1 MPYSGRWK
9 DKEPMAEFRWY
20 GHNCF
25 RIRGKDAVV
34 MTDPVGK
41 KTGFALAKQTADIV
55 TVSSQQPEHTNLAAV
70 KPEYDTIDGPGEYE
84 IHDIFI
90 TGIRTHQD
98 EANGAERGHNTSYLI
113 ELDGMVICHLGDL
126 GHSLSEEQTEAMTDV
141 DVLLVPAGSRQLDPA
156 RAAEIAGQLGPK
168 VVIPMQ
174 YATASGDRDL
184 LGLDAFC
191 RNLGVTPPESE
202 EKLTI
207 KSSDLG
213 DTMRLVVLKV
223 S

>member
-1 MPYSGRWK
+1 
-9 DKEPMAEFRWY
+9 MAEFRWY

-41 KTGFALAKQTADIV
+41 KTGFTLAKQTADIV
-55 TVSSQQPEHTNLAAV
+55 TVSSPQPEHANLGRHEAGVRHHRRSRASTRSTTSSS
-70 KPEYDTIDGPGEYE
+70 PASAP
-84 IHDIFI
+84 
-90 TGIRTHQD
+90 IRMRRTATQ
-98 EANGAERGHNTSYLI
+98 RGHNTSYLI

-126 GHSLSEEQTEAMTDV
+126 GHALSRR
-141 DVLLVPAGSRQLDPA
+141 AGRGDDRRRHPA
-156 RAAEIAGQLGPK
+156 RPRRAAGISIRRVP
-168 VVIPMQ
+168 PRSP
-174 YATASGDRDL
+174 ASSRRRWSSPCSTPPPAGDRDL

-191 RNLGVTPPESE
+191 RNLGVTLPEPE
-202 EKLTI
+202 EKLTV

-213 DTMRLVVLKV
+213 DTMRLVVLGV

>member
-1 MPYSGRWK
+1 
-9 DKEPMAEFRWY
+9 MAEFRWY

-25 RIRGKDAVV
+25 RIRGKDVVV

-41 KTGFALAKQTADIV
+41 ATGYSLTKQTADLV
-55 TVSSQQPEHTNLAAV
+55 TISSPQPEHANLAAI

-84 IHDIFI
+84 IHDVFV
-90 TGIRTHQD
+90 TGIRTHLD
-98 EANGAERGHNTSYLI
+98 EEQGKLRGHNTSYLI

-126 GHSLSEEQTEAMTDV
+126 GHALSEEHAEAMTDV
-141 DVLLVPAGSRQLDPA
+141 DILLIPAGNPHLEPV
-156 RAAEIAGQLGPK
+156 RAAEIASQLSPK

-174 YATASGDRDL
+174 FATPSGDRK
-184 LGLDAFC
+184 LGELDAFC
-191 RNLGVTPPESE
+191 RNLGFPVPGAE
-202 EKLTI
+202 EKLTV

-213 DTMRLVVLKV
+213 ETMRLVVLGA